1 MIPTAAE
8 PIVFHSGPVD
18 GVRPQG
24 YPITYGHLINSICFD
39 LEASTLFIYYSQET
53 TKKFCQF
60 CFEKLPIIEQ
70 NKYEFRTSWQ
80 CSQNVDVNG
89 PHHRCFELIVSSSVN
104 QPMELERGRSHE
116 LVGSMVGTVYVHV
129 LRTLR
134 SWYSVCK
141 IQCVNMNCNGCREA
155 LITPRCRA
163 TDCKGCT
170 EQFLKNKMQL
180 QLGNEVIVEN
190 VFR

>member
-18 GVRPQG
+18 GVCPQD
-24 YPITYGHLINSICFD
+24 YPITYGHLINSFCFD
-39 LEASTLFIYYSQET
+39 LEESTLFIYYSQQT

-60 CFEKLPIIEQ
+60 CFEKLPIPEQ
-70 NKYEFRTSWQ
+70 NEYEFCTSW
-80 CSQNVDVNG
+80 
-89 PHHRCFELIVSSSVN
+89 H
-104 QPMELERGRSHE
+104 
-116 LVGSMVGTVYVHV
+116 
-129 LRTLR
+129 
-134 SWYSVCK
+134 SVCK

-163 TDCKGCT
+163 IDCKGCT